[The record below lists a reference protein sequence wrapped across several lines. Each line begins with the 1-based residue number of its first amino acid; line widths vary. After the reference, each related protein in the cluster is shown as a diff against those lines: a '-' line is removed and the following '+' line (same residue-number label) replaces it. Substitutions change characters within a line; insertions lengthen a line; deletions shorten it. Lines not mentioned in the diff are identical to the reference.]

1 MAKPDQAETPAPSVA
16 AIPVW
21 FLTLLSCAVLLALLY
36 FGRDFLVP
44 LALAALLFILN
55 MALIDRLDST
65 EIAGKSIPR
74 WLAYIGAT
82 GVIFAAIAGI
92 GYGISLQAI
101 AFEEAAPR
109 YLERFSRLK
118 EQTDTL
124 LGADVVASLERA
136 IQSADL
142 QGWLASFAA
151 SAGGVL
157 GNVGLILLYLAFML
171 AERGAFSKKLPLLFS
186 SKEDA
191 KQVSG
196 ILASI
201 SSGVRQYMWINTL
214 TSAMSG
220 LLSYIVL
227 KLLGVDF
234 AGALALSVFGLNFIP
249 SIGSF
254 LATLIPTL
262 VALLQF
268 DTITPALLVVVIY
281 GGGDAII
288 GNVIQ
293 PRLQGKSLNLSA
305 FMVMIALTFWSM
317 MWGGVGAF
325 MAVPLTVVI
334 MIVCAE
340 IPGLRPFARL
350 LSSDGALPSQAAD
363 ADQTNAAAEDPDL
376 PGKPPPPQENLAG

>member
-1 MAKPDQAETPAPSVA
+1 MQKPDQPETPAPCVA
-16 AIPVW
+16 AVPIW
-21 FLTLLSCAVLLALLY
+21 FLTLLSCAVLLSLLY

-55 MALIDRLDST
+55 MALIDRLDSAQ
-65 EIAGKSIPR
+65 IAGKSIPR

-82 GVIFAAIAGI
+82 GLIFAAIAGI

-109 YLERFSRLK
+109 YVDRFSRLK
-118 EQTDTL
+118 GQIDTL
-124 LGADVVASLERA
+124 IGPDAIASLDRA
-136 IQSADL
+136 IQNADL
-142 QGWLASFAA
+142 QGWLTGFAA

-191 KQVSG
+191 EQVSG
-196 ILASI
+196 ILTSI

-220 LLSYIVL
+220 LLSYAVL

-268 DTITPALLVVVIY
+268 DTLTPALLVVVIY

-305 FMVMIALTFWSM
+305 FVVMIALTFWSM

-334 MIVCAE
+334 MIICSE

-350 LSSDGALPSQAAD
+350 LSSDGTLPSQNTAPSPSSEGTEA
-363 ADQTNAAAEDPDL
+363 PLL
-376 PGKPPPPQENLAG
+376 PGKSLPPKEDMVG